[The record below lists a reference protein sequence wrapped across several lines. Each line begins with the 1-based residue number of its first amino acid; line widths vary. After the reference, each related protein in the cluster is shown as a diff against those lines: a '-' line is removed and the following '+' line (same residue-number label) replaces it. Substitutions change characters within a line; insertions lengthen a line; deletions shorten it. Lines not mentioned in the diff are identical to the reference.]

1 MLTWLRAR
9 VVTARTRLFF
19 RLVRISLRRMQD
31 AALASRDV
39 DADQFVLWGAALLM
53 TPLFFTTLTWTSRY
67 PWLRRR
73 SLELLH
79 DAVIGDRLFFVIWPM
94 LVMWLVGAL
103 LWDALFPDR
112 TDQQVLGVLPVGARA
127 VAGARLT
134 AALTVGATLVLLI
147 VVPPAIVYGLFGSAH
162 ATVGPVPGIIVGQA
176 VASAMAGLTA
186 FASLL
191 TMRGLLVTVVGA
203 SLAAR
208 AAVLLQL
215 ITVLALVETFM
226 FLPGLLPAAMRA
238 LQDPAVAIWA
248 PPAWFIGVYALFAGP
263 RADQLTP
270 LAPLA
275 VGAFGLSV
283 SAAAAVYLLPATR
296 NARRVM
302 EAVDPRQRWHPVA
315 TLSRWTSRLLW
326 SRRARAVFTFTVAS
340 LVRSRRHLMTV
351 ATYLGLGLAVAG
363 TRILSAKV
371 RGRALP
377 LDEPFDYLLA
387 IPLVVTFFM
396 VLGVRAA
403 FAAPT
408 ELGANWIFRVA
419 GPREAAAH
427 VPATR
432 LACATFAVAPV
443 SLLVIALGGLAWGF
457 ATSAQVAL
465 MHASSGVFLVAIAFA
480 GQSAVPFTS
489 GRMVSAD
496 SLKVTAPLGIVALHL
511 YAFRLDDVQRWAL
524 RIEGGAVWYAVALL
538 SATVIALGIGRWWF
552 GRPATTFDAPVDQAV
567 TLRLSEASQ

>member
-1 MLTWLRAR
+1 M
-9 VVTARTRLFF
+9 TRLGAPASSTRVRQFV
-19 RLVRISLRRMQD
+19 RLVRLSLRRMQD

-53 TPLFFTTLTWTSRY
+53 TPLFFTALTWTSRY

-79 DAVIGDRLFFVIWPM
+79 DAVIGDRLFFVLWPM

-134 AALTVGATLVLLI
+134 AALAVGAGLVALI
-147 VVPPAIVYGLFGSAH
+147 VVPPALVYGLFGAAH
-162 ATVGPVPGIIVGQA
+162 ASVGPLAGIILGQT
-176 VASAMAGLTA
+176 VASVMAGLTA
-186 FASLL
+186 YATLL
-191 TMRGLLVTVVGA
+191 TVRGLLVAAVGA
-203 SLAAR
+203 NAAAR
-208 AAVLLQL
+208 AAVVLQL
-215 ITVLALVETFM
+215 VTVLALVETFM

-248 PPAWFIGVYALFAGP
+248 PPAWFMGVYALFAGP
-263 RADQLTP
+263 RADSLTP
-270 LAPLA
+270 LAPLG
-275 VGAFGLSV
+275 VGALGLSL
-283 SAAAAVYLLPATR
+283 SAAVAVYLLPATR

-302 EAVDPRQRWHPVA
+302 ETAEPRRRWQPLTV
-315 TLSRWTSRLLW
+315 LSRWTSQLLW
-326 SRRARAVFTFTVAS
+326 SRRARAVFAFSIAS
-340 LVRSRRHLMTV
+340 LIRSRRHLMTV

-363 TRILSAKV
+363 TRILSAKM
-371 RGRALP
+371 RGRPLP
-377 LDEPFDYLLA
+377 LDEPYDYLLA
-387 IPLVVTFFM
+387 IPLALTFFL

-403 FAAPT
+403 FAVPT

-432 LACATFAVAPV
+432 LAAVALAVSPV
-443 SLLVIALGGLAWGF
+443 SLLVVALGGLVWGV
-457 ATSAQVAL
+457 AISLQVAL
-465 MHASSGVFLVAIAFA
+465 MHAASGVLLVAIAFA
-480 GQSAVPFTS
+480 GQSAVPFT
-489 GRMVSAD
+489 RARTVSAD
-496 SLKVTAPLGIVALHL
+496 ALKVTAPLGLVALHL

-524 RIEGGAVWYAVALL
+524 RSDAGPVWYAVAVLTA
-538 SATVIALGIGRWWF
+538 SAAVLAVGRWWF
-552 GRPATTFDAPVDQAV
+552 GRPETAFDAPVDQTV
-567 TLRLSEASQ
+567 TLRLSQASQ